1 MSNENIPEVTVAPKT
16 NEKCPLDSASMS
28 TSGLSLS
35 PGTMDI
41 LSKIPE
47 FHREILLKRWKEDEE
62 AGVLTECFG
71 KGMFDD
77 SDDSKYIF
85 WCGSEDSDGH
95 FFCGGYFDD
104 SNYEFLSSAMI
115 VSICSGVARRIVM
128 GTSFAVVI
136 STIQT
141 TNSSHQTHQ
150 RVIIN

>member
-104 SNYEFLSSAMI
+104 SNYEFLSS
-115 VSICSGVARRIVM
+115 
-128 GTSFAVVI
+128 
-136 STIQT
+136 
-141 TNSSHQTHQ
+141 NSSTSGNQLGNELFLETPCNPHIFSLFKLEC
-150 RVIIN
+150 RRLS